1 MKNVENG
8 RGFTRA
14 SLFQNLKKSGA
25 GFTFIELLIA
35 ISVIGILA
43 IVAIPG
49 FRAFQPTL
57 QLSGISRELI
67 SDLRYAQQITVTEQ
81 VEYCVVF
88 FPIERKYQIIQCG
101 GTQPIKEKI
110 LPGEIQTITISGF
123 TNNEV
128 RYNPYGAVREAGT
141 ITLENTK
148 NITKTILV
156 RPSGFVKIGE

>member
-1 MKNVENG
+1 MKSFNPYRFCHN
-8 RGFTRA
+8 
-14 SLFQNLKKSGA
+14 LFIKNHILKSSK

-35 ISVIGILA
+35 ISVIGILTL
-43 IVAIPG
+43 ISVPT
-49 FRAFQPTL
+49 FRTIQPTL
-57 QLSGISRELI
+57 QLSGVSRELI

-81 VEYCVVF
+81 VEYCVLF
-88 FPIERKYQIIQCG
+88 FPTDKKYQIIRCG

-110 LPGEIQTITISGF
+110 FPDEIQTVTVSGF

-128 RYNPYGAVREAGT
+128 RYNPYGAVKEAGT
-141 ITLENTK
+141 IILENTK